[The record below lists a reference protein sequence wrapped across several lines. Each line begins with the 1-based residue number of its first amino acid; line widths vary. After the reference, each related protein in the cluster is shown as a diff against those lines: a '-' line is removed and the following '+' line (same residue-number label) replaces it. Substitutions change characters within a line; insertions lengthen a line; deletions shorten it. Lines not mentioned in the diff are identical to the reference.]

1 MVQHF
6 SIENLDQI
14 YLEKKIEIRQLR
26 LILIQFKNNKSQ
38 QNVNEKPRLAVTYN

>member
-38 QNVNEKPRLAVTYN
+38 QNVKEKPHLALTYN